1 LKLLWI
7 HLPGLTRARLSAA
20 GDSVWSDLGPTHR
33 AKLVPSFPWW
43 PASILASM
51 RCGCLPREHHVLE
64 TGDEPATAHPD
75 QISALAEERTVHEI
89 KLSRTEE
96 LRAAACDGESA
107 DLCVLTLSADL
118 WLDESDLW
126 PALLEI
132 LGHRRSEESRIL
144 LSGDCT
150 RPAKAIELSPDSL
163 PLEGELKLTHAEER
177 VAWLHAPS
185 PPSIEWRDRVLEI
198 PGVERVLGGRG
209 LELYGVPSADAA
221 AVVLEPGHRFESPAG
236 ELRVEDDEAT
246 EAVLLGWGDPSAPA
260 WTDAAHDYRIA
271 ATIRAGLGLTR
282 EGPRGPAGPL
292 HLGKS

>member
-7 HLPGLTRARLSAA
+7 HLPGLTRARLAAA
-20 GDSVWSDLGPTHR
+20 GDSVWSELGPTHQ

-51 RCGCLPREHHVLE
+51 RCGCLPREHLVLG
-64 TGDEPATAHPD
+64 TGEVPAAGRPD
-75 QISALAEERTVHEI
+75 QISALAKERRVHE
-89 KLSRTEE
+89 LRVSRAEE
-96 LRAAACDGESA
+96 LRPAAIDGESA
-107 DLCVLTLSADL
+107 DLCVLTLSAEL

-132 LGHRRSEESRIL
+132 LSKRRKEGSRVL

-150 RPAKAIELSPDSL
+150 RPAMAVEFSPDSL
-163 PLEGELKLTHAEER
+163 PLERELTLIHAEER
-177 VAWLHAPS
+177 VAWLHTPK
-185 PPSIEWRDRVLEI
+185 PPSVEWRDRVLDI

-221 AVVLEPGHRFESPAG
+221 AVVLEPGHRFESQAG
-236 ELRVEDDEAT
+236 GFRVEDDEAT
-246 EAVLLGWGDPSAPA
+246 EAMLLGWGDPSGPA

-271 ATIRAGLGLTR
+271 ATVRAALGLTI
-282 EGPRGPAGPL
+282 EGPRGPTGPL
-292 HLGKS
+292 RLGTS